1 MALAQA
7 EAVAAEL
14 RRVRPE
20 IEVVLVGTETRGDL
34 VTDVALS
41 SLGGEGIFCKEVQL
55 LVLEGRADV
64 AVHSAKDL
72 PSSTPS
78 SLVLAAVPARA
89 DVRDCL
95 VGRGLKG
102 LGPGATVATGA
113 PRRKALLAERR
124 PDLNLV
130 ELRGNIATRLAR
142 LEDRHVD
149 AVVVAKA
156 ALDRLGIVPESVEV
170 LDPRWCTPQVGQGAL
185 ALEARTDDVEVL
197 ELLGEMD
204 HQASHRTL
212 ACERSFLAELGAGC
226 SVPTGAWARELDGM
240 LRLDGVLCAPETAT
254 VVRGTLEGTDPAVV
268 GASLASQLR
277 EQLGYDLGQR
287 G

>member
-1 MALAQA
+1 M
-7 EAVAAEL
+7 
-14 RRVRPE
+14 
-20 IEVVLVGTETRGDL
+20 GTETRGDL

-41 SLGGEGIFCKEVQL
+41 SIGGEGIFCKEVQL

-78 SLVLAAVPARA
+78 SLTLAAVPARA

-124 PDLNLV
+124 PDLNVV

-142 LEDRHVD
+142 LEDRHID

-156 ALDRLGIVPESVEV
+156 ALDRLGIVPASVEV
-170 LDPRWCTPQVGQGAL
+170 LDPSWCTPQVGQGAL
-185 ALEARTDDVEVL
+185 ALEARTEDLEVL
-197 ELLGEMD
+197 ELAGEVND
-204 HQASHRTL
+204 PVAHRTVE
-212 ACERSFLAELGAGC
+212 CERAFLAELGAGC
-226 SVPTGAWARELDGM
+226 SVPTGAWAQEMEGVLH
-240 LRLDGVLCAPETAT
+240 LEGVLCAPETAT
-254 VVRGTLEGTDPAVV
+254 VVRGTLEGTDPVAV

-277 EQLGYDLGQR
+277 EQLRRDHGQR